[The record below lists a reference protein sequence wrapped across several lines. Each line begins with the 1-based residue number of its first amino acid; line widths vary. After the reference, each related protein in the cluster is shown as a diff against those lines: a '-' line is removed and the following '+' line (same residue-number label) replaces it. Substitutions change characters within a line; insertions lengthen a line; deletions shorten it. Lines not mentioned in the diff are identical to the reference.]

1 MGDRYPIS
9 KEQMN
14 QELEIEKFEQIK
26 KKLLLN
32 LNDQHTY
39 KRKNPGRFSFFEIKD
54 LLDF

>member
-1 MGDRYPIS
+1 
-9 KEQMN
+9 MN
-14 QELEIEKFEQIK
+14 QELEIKKFEQIK

-39 KRKNPGRFSFFEIKD
+39 KRKNPGRFYFFEIKD